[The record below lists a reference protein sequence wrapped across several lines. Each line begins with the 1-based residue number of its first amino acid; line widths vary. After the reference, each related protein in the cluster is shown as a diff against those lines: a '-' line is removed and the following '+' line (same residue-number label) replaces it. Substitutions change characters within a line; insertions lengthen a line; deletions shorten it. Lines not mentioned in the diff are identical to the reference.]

1 MTFRF
6 SIKAGDIILAKP
18 NYQDQADNYVRP
30 LLVISKS
37 GFHQDSGFFVCAG
50 ITTNQTPDKY
60 LIPITLQDTSPRLKE
75 KSQVMCKRIVTI
87 REDAI
92 INKISS
98 VTSNFYTRIKTQI
111 QRDILD
117 F

>member
-1 MTFRF
+1 MSFRF
-6 SIKAGDIILAKP
+6 NVKSRDIILAKP
-18 NYQDQADNYVRP
+18 NYQDQEDNYVRP

-37 GFHQDSGFFVCAG
+37 NFHQDSGFFVCAG
-50 ITTNQTPDKY
+50 ITTNQNQDRY
-60 LIPITLQDTSPRLKE
+60 LIPITPQDTTTRLKE

-92 INKISS
+92 INKVSS
-98 VTSNFYTRIKTQI
+98 VTPDFFAKVKTQI
-111 QRDILD
+111 QNDILD

>member
-1 MTFRF
+1 LTFRF
-6 SIKAGDIILAKP
+6 NIKAGDVILAKP
-18 NYQDQADNYVRP
+18 NYQDQTDNYVRP

-37 GFHQDSGFFVCAG
+37 GFHQDCGFFVCAG
-50 ITTNQTPDKY
+50 ITTNQITDKY
-60 LIPITLQDTSPRLKE
+60 LIPITPQDTSPRLKE

-98 VTSNFYTRIKTQI
+98 VTSDFYTRIKTQI

>member
-6 SIKAGDIILAKP
+6 NIKSRDIILAKP
-18 NYQDQADNYVRP
+18 NYQDQTENYVRP

-50 ITTNQTPDKY
+50 ITTNQTPDRY
-60 LIPITLQDTSPRLKE
+60 LIPITPQDTSPRLKE
-75 KSQVMCKRIVTI
+75 QSQVMCKRIVTI
-87 REDAI
+87 REDSI
-92 INKISS
+92 INKVSS
-98 VTSNFYTRIKTQI
+98 VTPDFYAKVKALI
-111 QRDILD
+111 QNDILD

>member
-6 SIKAGDIILAKP
+6 NIKSGDIILAKP
-18 NYQDQADNYVRP
+18 NYQDQTDNYVRP

-37 GFHQDSGFFVCAG
+37 GFHQDGGFFVCAG
-50 ITTNQTPDKY
+50 ITTNKDPDKY
-60 LIPITLQDTSPRLKE
+60 LIPINPQDSSPKLKE
-75 KSQVMCKRIVTI
+75 QSQVMCKRIVTI

-92 INKISS
+92 INKVSS
-98 VTSNFYTRIKTQI
+98 VTSDFYDKIKVKITK
-111 QRDILD
+111 DILD